1 MKVIIIAGKVVFAV
15 IWLGLFA
22 ILGGATGELSSQ
34 SIGLLSVLLAVL
46 VIMHLLL
53 LGVFVGTMKQHL
65 PWKKGQLANSCVW
78 YFRLVVYSSA
88 SKARP
93 RLDTPSSLSIIF
105 SCFTSA
111 LFTAGCCSRKLSM
124 AC

>member
-46 VIMHLLL
+46 VITLLPRSHLGMMPL
-53 LGVFVGTMKQHL
+53 F
-65 PWKKGQLANSCVW
+65 CVVKPS
-78 YFRLVVYSSA
+78 RGIVCSI
-88 SKARP
+88 SK
-93 RLDTPSSLSIIF
+93 S
-105 SCFTSA
+105 
-111 LFTAGCCSRKLSM
+111 G
-124 AC
+124 